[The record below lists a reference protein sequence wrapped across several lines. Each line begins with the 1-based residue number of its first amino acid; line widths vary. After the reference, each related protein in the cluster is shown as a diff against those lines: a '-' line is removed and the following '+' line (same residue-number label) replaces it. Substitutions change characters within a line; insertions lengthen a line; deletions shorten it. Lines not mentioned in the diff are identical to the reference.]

1 MTEQEYLHWLWQEF
15 GTGTFEE
22 YIDYIKQ
29 NNYE

>member
-22 YIDYIKQ
+22 YIDYIKTEQ
-29 NNYE
+29 L